1 MENYNNITEHLDIIK
16 DIFIQQPGDE
26 EKLLSKL
33 GLSEEEF
40 NSIVSGELYP
50 DKLQLENIYNF
61 SYNSGL
67 YRNEIEWQDRLDEL
81 REGSVEVVSH
91 GSRTNLKGDIRL
103 DASGDSN
110 DFGNGFYLGEDIAQ
124 AGMWVGDQ
132 PNSSLYILTF
142 DESNLIKAEFN
153 VNVDWMLAV
162 CHYRNQIPQYADSKR
177 IIEIK
182 NRVDSCDF
190 VYAPIADN
198 KLFEVIDAFVAEEI
212 TDLQC
217 LYALSATHLG
227 YQYVL
232 KSERALNNLK
242 ITDHLYYCSVEK
254 SLYNKESD
262 IENNTSL
269 HKAFLAKRRYK
280 DTGKYISELLQDK

>member
-67 YRNEIEWQDRLDEL
+67 YLNEIEWQDRLDEL